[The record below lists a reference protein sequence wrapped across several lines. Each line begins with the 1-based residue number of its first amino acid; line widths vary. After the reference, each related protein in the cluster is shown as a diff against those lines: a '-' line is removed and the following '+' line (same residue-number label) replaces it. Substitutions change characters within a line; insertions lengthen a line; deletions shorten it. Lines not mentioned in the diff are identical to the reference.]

1 MIPSSMM
8 ARASLFQEAENGP
21 HPGFAA
27 ARSSACIPGRTP
39 QECGAAPSRSRQTA
53 GALTSYVT
61 HIETGQK
68 HVALLEL
75 IEWAEAIGFDPEE
88 AIERI
93 SKLTSK

>member
-1 MIPSSMM
+1 MQQHSQIALRHANSDPVEANLHSYPGLNVIGIFPHQANSRVLDADPGSS
-8 ARASLFQEAENGP
+8 
-21 HPGFAA
+21 
-27 ARSSACIPGRTP
+27 
-39 QECGAAPSRSRQTA
+39 
-53 GALTSYVT
+53 VT